1 MGWGRLE
8 LGDRGAAT
16 GAWQVYLQVLTPS
29 GPSGDTGA
37 PPVPLD
43 ARPEFQSWPKLEG
56 RKRVEK
62 EAKIQKMQID
72 IDRSR
77 RRQIDQKRAERA
89 LIKTE
94 EAEMMRTMG
103 AV

>member
-43 ARPEFQSWPKLEG
+43 ARPGFQSWPKLEEEEEEDRG
-56 RKRVEK
+56 RKGQTCITDK
-62 EAKIQKMQID
+62 P
-72 IDRSR
+72 
-77 RRQIDQKRAERA
+77 
-89 LIKTE
+89 TE
-94 EAEMMRTMG
+94 ERPKERSNLHNTQSVKFA
-103 AV
+103 